1 MTLPISQ
8 TTALGIGGEGSALP
22 RLKPRIGLVDDVDDA
37 LAAHELA
44 VAVTRLERLERASDL
59 HALISGA
66 RTMASG
72 GFVGSARIY
81 GKGVAKSMSRRTSLR
96 TSLVS
101 HVCIPD
107 LKHP

>member
-22 RLKPRIGLVDDVDDA
+22 RLKPRIGLVDDVDAA

-59 HALISGA
+59 HDRVS
-66 RTMASG
+66 SG
-72 GFVGSARIY
+72 GEPRTA
-81 GKGVAKSMSRRTSLR
+81 SRLLQERAHIRGEAWRVNAGGCGLALPR
-96 TSLVS
+96 L
-101 HVCIPD
+101 
-107 LKHP
+107 